1 MRARFSPLTPS
12 ALFCRGPL
20 DIKRPAALAAEGDDS
35 VGDLVPG
42 DTAPVGPGAGCD
54 SAVHPMAPRRVLHVS
69 GRMDRAGAET
79 MIMELYRNIDR
90 QRLQF
95 DFVFFTDEKCDYDDE
110 IARLGGRIFRLPA
123 AGTGRV
129 IRRFFALIGLL
140 RRHPEIQIVHSHN
153 LLASAQFVLAA
164 ALAGVKIRIAH
175 AHSAIDPSTEGRV
188 QRVYRFI
195 SVFALHHLVTAP
207 LSCGAAASR
216 YLFPRRRDVRLLPNG
231 IDLDRFIGPL
241 GDEAERRADTHP
253 QEGAKRLELLQVG
266 RLEPV
271 KNHAFTLQVAQALR
285 QRGVPFRLSLIGRG
299 TLEDELRAGIEA
311 LGLADHVVMLG
322 LRTDIPELMRG
333 ADVMLMP
340 SHYEGMPLAM
350 VEAQAAGL
358 SCLVSDRI
366 SSESDV
372 GLGLVRF
379 LPLKEPALWAD
390 SLVALANQPR
400 PSAGERARVLRE
412 RGFDVVSN
420 IARLE
425 EIYVRGS
432 GSTI

>member
-1 MRARFSPLTPS
+1 MH
-12 ALFCRGPL
+12 
-20 DIKRPAALAAEGDDS
+20 
-35 VGDLVPG
+35 
-42 DTAPVGPGAGCD
+42 GAGCGV
-54 SAVHPMAPRRVLHVS
+54 AVHCAVSRRVLHVT

-95 DFVFFTDEKCDYDDE
+95 DFVFFTNDKCDYDDE

-129 IRRFFALIGLL
+129 IRRFFALIALL
-140 RRHPEIQIVHSHN
+140 RRHPEIQIVHCHN

-164 ALAGVKIRIAH
+164 AIAGVKIRIAH
-175 AHSAIDPSTEGRV
+175 AHSAIDPSTEGRM
-188 QRVYRFI
+188 QRVYRFL

-216 YLFPRRRDVRLLPNG
+216 YLFPCRRDVRLLPNG

-241 GDEAERRADTHP
+241 GDEADRRAATDP
-253 QEGAKRLELLQVG
+253 RDGRKCLELLQIG

-285 QRGVPFRLSLIGRG
+285 QRGVPFRLRLIGRG
-299 TLEDELRAGIEA
+299 SVEDELRAGIEA
-311 LGLADHVVMLG
+311 LGLRDHVFMLG
-322 LRTDIPELMRG
+322 LRTDIPELMRD

-340 SHYEGMPLAM
+340 SHYEGVPLTM

-358 SCLVSDRI
+358 ACLASDRI
-366 SSESDV
+366 SRETDV
-372 GLGLVRF
+372 GFGLVRF
-379 LPLKEPALWAD
+379 LPLKEPAIWAKN
-390 SLVALANQPR
+390 LVALARQPR
-400 PSAGERARVLRE
+400 PPAAERARVLRE
-412 RGFDVVSN
+412 KGFDVVRN
-420 IARLE
+420 ISRLE
-425 EIYVRGS
+425 EIYVFDGGS
-432 GSTI
+432 DI